1 MAMLN
6 NQRVFPIVLVHPNHG
21 FFKMFGDPQITT
33 AQGRRLRQW
42 PGRPKTCFDWCP
54 GVKTLEVTWT
64 AQPLQNSYIS
74 PIIPYISG
82 DIPHIYIYTYIYIFI
97 YFDVTGGI
105 PLLLYLGCT
114 PIHIVAT
121 PIVPPFQ
128 MGTLQKLPNITIY
141 THTYLLYINKVDK
154 SKEQSKTVEPCKE
167 QGYKI

>member
-1 MAMLN
+1 M
-6 NQRVFPIVLVHPNHG
+6 
-21 FFKMFGDPQITT
+21 
-33 AQGRRLRQW
+33 
-42 PGRPKTCFDWCP
+42 
-54 GVKTLEVTWT
+54 
-64 AQPLQNSYIS
+64 YIC
-74 PIIPYISG
+74 
-82 DIPHIYIYTYIYIFI
+82 
-97 YFDVTGGI
+97 FDVTGGI

-154 SKEQSKTVEPCKE
+154 RKEHSKTVEPCKE